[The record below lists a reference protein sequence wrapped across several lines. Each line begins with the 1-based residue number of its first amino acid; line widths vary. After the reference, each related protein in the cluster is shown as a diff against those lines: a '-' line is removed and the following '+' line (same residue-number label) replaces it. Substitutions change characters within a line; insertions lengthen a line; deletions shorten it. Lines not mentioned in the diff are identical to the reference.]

1 MSFITQG
8 LGAGGTA
15 PRLIL
20 LGFFAGEPVIPTVL
34 GARGVAPGQ
43 GLEDNP
49 PRRTNLA
56 QGRRA
61 VMAGTRRTNTA
72 TGGRRN

>member
-8 LGAGGTA
+8 LGAGASTA
-15 PRLIL
+15 RLLL
-20 LGFFAGEPVIPTVL
+20 LGFFAGEPFIPTVL
-34 GARGVAPGQ
+34 GARGVAPGE

-49 PRRTNLA
+49 PRRVNVA

-61 VMAGTRRTNTA
+61 VMAVARRTNTA
-72 TGGRRN
+72 SDGRRN